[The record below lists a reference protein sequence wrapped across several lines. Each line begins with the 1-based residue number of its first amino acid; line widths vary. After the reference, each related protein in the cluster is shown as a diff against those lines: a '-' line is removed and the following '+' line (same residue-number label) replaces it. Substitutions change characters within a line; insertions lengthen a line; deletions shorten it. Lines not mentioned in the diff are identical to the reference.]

1 VNVILISGML
11 QSSLRLYRQAYSG
24 LSRPIWWLSLVIFV
38 NRSGTMVIP
47 FLTVYLT
54 LKGYSIT
61 QAGMIMG
68 IFGLGAITGGYLGGW
83 LTDKFGSFHV
93 QFFSLFFNG
102 VLFIILGYMVELW
115 QIGLLVFLLSSIGE
129 AFRPANAAAIAAYSN
144 PVNRTRSY
152 SLNRLAI
159 NLGWSIGP
167 AVGGM
172 LAATSYKLLFWA
184 DGITCIAASFILL
197 ITLSESRKENNAKQ
211 QPVVKQVAA
220 NVYQDRTFLSAM
232 FFIILIGISFFQLFS
247 IIPLYY
253 REHVHLGVKAIGWV
267 LASNGLVISLIEMV
281 LVYKLENRKKAL
293 DYMFF
298 GALLMGFSFLI
309 LTADPVIGVV
319 VISMLFIT
327 FGEMLLFPFTNNFW
341 VGRTNAANRGRYAA
355 VYTMSFA
362 VAHVV
367 SPLLASFIA
376 GKMGFNMLFIFDFL
390 LCTIA
395 AFGFLSIARNNL

>member
-1 VNVILISGML
+1 
-11 QSSLRLYRQAYSG
+11 
-24 LSRPIWWLSLVIFV
+24 
-38 NRSGTMVIP
+38 MVIP

-61 QAGMIMG
+61 QAGMVMG

-83 LTDKFGSFHV
+83 LTDKFGSFYV

-102 VLFIILGYMVELW
+102 VLFIILAYMTELW

-144 PVNRTRSY
+144 TVNRTRSY

-184 DGITCIAASFILL
+184 DGLTCIAASLL
-197 ITLSESRKENNAKQ
+197 LFLTLSDSRKEKVSKEEIVNP
-211 QPVVKQVAA
+211 QPGLSAYRDKI
-220 NVYQDRTFLSAM
+220 FLRAM

-247 IIPLYY
+247 IIPIYY
-253 REHVHLGVKAIGWV
+253 RDHVHLGEQAIGWI
-267 LASNGLVISLIEMV
+267 LALNGLVIAIIEMV

-293 DYMFF
+293 DYMFI
-298 GALLMGFSFLI
+298 GSLLMGLSFLV
-309 LTADPVIGVV
+309 LTANPVLVIVL
-319 VISMLFIT
+319 ISMLFIT
-327 FGEMLLFPFTNNFW
+327 FGEMLLFPFANNFW
-341 VGRTNAANRGRYAA
+341 VARTTSTNRGRYAA

-376 GKMGFNMLFIFDFL
+376 GKLGFNTLFVIDFL
-390 LCTIA
+390 LCAIA
-395 AFGFLSIARNNL
+395 AFGFLSMARRNPD

>member
-1 VNVILISGML
+1 
-11 QSSLRLYRQAYSG
+11 
-24 LSRPIWWLSLVIFV
+24 
-38 NRSGTMVIP
+38 MVIP

>member
-1 VNVILISGML
+1 ML
-11 QSSLRLYRQAYSG
+11 QSSLRLYRHAYSG
-24 LSRPIWWLSLVIFV
+24 ISRPIWWLSLVIFV

-61 QAGMIMG
+61 EAGMVMG

-83 LTDKFGSFHV
+83 LTDRIGSFYV

-102 VLFIILGYMVELW
+102 VLFIILGYMTQLW
-115 QIGLLVFLLSSIGE
+115 QIGLLIFLLSSIGE
-129 AFRPANAAAIAAYSN
+129 AFRPANAAAIAAHSN

-184 DGITCIAASFILL
+184 DGLTCIAASFILL
-197 ITLSESRKENNAKQ
+197 LTLSETRNSNVSKQ
-211 QPVVKQVAA
+211 ELMGDLPVS
-220 NVYQDRTFLSAM
+220 NVYRDKTFLKAM
-232 FFIILIGISFFQLFS
+232 IFIILIGIGFFQLFS
-247 IIPLYY
+247 IIPIYY
-253 REHVHLGVKAIGWV
+253 RDHVHLGEKAIGWI
-267 LASNGLVISLIEMV
+267 LALNGLVIAVIEMV

-293 DYMFF
+293 DYMFL
-298 GALLMGFSFLI
+298 GAFLMGFSFLI
-309 LTADPVIGVV
+309 LTANAVV
-319 VISMLFIT
+319 TIVLVSMLFIT

-341 VGRTNAANRGRYAA
+341 VARTNAANRGRYAA

-376 GKMGFNMLFIFDFL
+376 GRLGFNMLFVFDFL

-395 AFGFLSIARNNL
+395 ALGFLSMSRNS